1 MAAICVSYIG
11 VGISPINP
19 KNISISCLPAW
30 KTFKIFL
37 FNSNSH
43 IGLMSNFARGSI
55 AAAKF
60 MPAICIKHR
69 DG

>member
-1 MAAICVSYIG
+1 
-11 VGISPINP
+11 
-19 KNISISCLPAW
+19 
-30 KTFKIFL
+30 
-37 FNSNSH
+37 
-43 IGLMSNFARGSI
+43 MSNFARGSI